1 MAARKAQ
8 FSCEEIVETA
18 FEMVRENGW
27 KGLSVPAVAKAINAS
42 TMPIYSHFKNVR
54 ELEDAVYLMAL
65 DLLGIR
71 MSVERTGD
79 KWLDHGIGYL
89 RFAAEEE
96 HLFRCL
102 FDGRNPEL
110 QIASLKKWN
119 QLMLEQLTD
128 YPLFEGLDEEHIQMI
143 RYARFMLIYGM
154 ASGINSGWHSKKTE
168 KEQVSFLRKT
178 TKALYDGLKA
188 QFEAENRQ
196 KDQKNDD

>member
-8 FSCEEIVETA
+8 FSREEIVETA
-18 FEMVRENGW
+18 FEMVREDGW
-27 KGLSVPAVAKAINAS
+27 KGLSVPDVAKAINSS
-42 TMPIYSHFKNVR
+42 TMPVYSHFKNVS
-54 ELEDAVYLMAL
+54 ELEDAVYLKAL
-65 DLLGIR
+65 DYLGR
-71 MSVERTGD
+71 CMSIEETGD

-89 RFAAEEE
+89 RFAAKEE

-110 QIASLKKWN
+110 QNASLRGWN

-128 YPLFEGLDEEHIQMI
+128 YPLFEGLDEEHISII

-168 KEQVSFLRKT
+168 EEQVRFLRKV
-178 TKALYDGLKA
+178 TKALYDGLKG
-188 QFEAENRQ
+188 QFEAEKQDN
-196 KDQKNDD
+196 K